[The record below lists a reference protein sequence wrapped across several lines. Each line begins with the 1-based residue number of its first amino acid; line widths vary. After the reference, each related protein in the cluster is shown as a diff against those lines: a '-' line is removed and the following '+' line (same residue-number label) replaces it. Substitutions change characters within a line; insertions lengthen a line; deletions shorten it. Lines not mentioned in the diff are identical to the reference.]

1 MLLIASSK
9 YDKPKLM
16 NWFVEVET
24 RGSLIFIYF
33 TLRPSFYSEL
43 GWCYL
48 MKGSNLT
55 FDAVLNIKRIPAI

>member
-9 YDKPKLM
+9 YDKPELM

-24 RGSLIFIYF
+24 CGSLIFIYF
-33 TLRPSFYSEL
+33 TLRPSFYSEHR
-43 GWCYL
+43 CYL
-48 MKGSNLT
+48 MKSSSLT

>member
-16 NWFVEVET
+16 NWFVEVHT

-33 TLRPSFYSEL
+33 TLRPSFYTEL
-43 GWCYL
+43 GCYL
-48 MKGSNLT
+48 MKSSNLT

>member
-16 NWFVEVET
+16 NWFVEVGT

-33 TLRPSFYSEL
+33 TLPPSFYSEL
-43 GWCYL
+43 GCYL
-48 MKGSNLT
+48 MKSSKLT